1 MAVRT
6 SGLQEASAP
15 RDDPR
20 DDRALLTACGRG
32 DQAAWAALINRYSR
46 LIYAVA
52 VRQGLGDEDAAD
64 AFQQVCLILYEKV
77 DTLRDVEK
85 LASWLITTTQRE
97 VWRMRAKRSQHAALD
112 VADDFPDAMP
122 YPDELAERLERQQ
135 LVHMA
140 LARAP
145 ERCKMLLHALFLRR
159 GALSYQ
165 QIAASLGIPVPSIG
179 PTRAR
184 CLKKLAAELER
195 LGLPAADL

>member
-1 MAVRT
+1 M
-6 SGLQEASAP
+6 
-15 RDDPR
+15 
-20 DDRALLTACGRG
+20 
-32 DQAAWAALINRYSR
+32 LIERYSR

-64 AFQQVCLILYEKV
+64 VFQHVCLILYEKV
-77 DTLRDVEK
+77 DTLREVEK
-85 LASWLITTTQRE
+85 LASWLITTTLRE
-97 VWRMRAKRSQHAALD
+97 VWRVRARRGQHTALD
-112 VADDFPDAMP
+112 AAAEVQDGAP
-122 YPDELAERLERQQ
+122 YPDEAVERLERQQ

-145 ERCKMLLHALFLRR
+145 ERCRVLLHALFLRR